1 MPKNAGKFICEC
13 CDFSCSKKSNYD
25 KHLITR
31 KHLIRTNTKNNTNSE
46 KMLDTEE
53 KNIYEDKIHV
63 CICGKEY
70 KHAGSLWNHK
80 KKCTVI
86 DVEVVETNEK
96 EDQKDKIIIEMA
108 KQLEENKMVAEK
120 LMEKVDELTD
130 TVKNQPPTTT
140 NIVNNFNLNVF
151 LNETCKDAINLT
163 DFVESIQL
171 QLKDLENMGKLGY
184 VEGMSNIIITELNN
198 LEKEKRP
205 IHCSDVKRDVLYIKD
220 NDTWEKDD
228 TKVKE
233 AVKNLEKKNFKQMG
247 NWLQENPSAA
257 YGQSSKSTEYHNIIQ
272 GSFSQD
278 EDKKIKKVIKNI
290 AKAVPVRDKD
300 NN

>member
-1 MPKNAGKFICEC
+1 MPKDSLKFYCSS
-13 CDFSCSKKSNYD
+13 CDFSCSKKSNFD
-25 KHLITR
+25 KHLMTR
-31 KHLIRTNTKNNTNSE
+31 KHKNLTNPNEKMPNTNE
-46 KMLDTEE
+46 KMPC
-53 KNIYEDKIHV
+53 KKYI

-70 KHAGSLWNHK
+70 KHASTLSSHK

-86 DVEVVETNEK
+86 DIEVVETNEK

-163 DFVESIQL
+163 DFVDSIQL

-257 YGQSSKSTEYHNIIQ
+257 CGQSSKSTEYHNIIQ

>member
-1 MPKNAGKFICEC
+1 MPKDSLKFYCSS
-13 CDFSCSKKSNYD
+13 CDFSCSKKSNFD
-25 KHLITR
+25 KHLMTR
-31 KHLIRTNTKNNTNSE
+31 KHKNLTNPNEKMPNTNE
-46 KMLDTEE
+46 KMPS
-53 KNIYEDKIHV
+53 KKYI

-70 KHAGSLWNHK
+70 KHASTLSSHK

-86 DVEVVETNEK
+86 DIEVVETNEK

-163 DFVESIQL
+163 DFVDSIQL

-257 YGQSSKSTEYHNIIQ
+257 CGQSSKSTEYHNIIQ

-290 AKAVPVRDKD
+290 AKAVPLRDKD